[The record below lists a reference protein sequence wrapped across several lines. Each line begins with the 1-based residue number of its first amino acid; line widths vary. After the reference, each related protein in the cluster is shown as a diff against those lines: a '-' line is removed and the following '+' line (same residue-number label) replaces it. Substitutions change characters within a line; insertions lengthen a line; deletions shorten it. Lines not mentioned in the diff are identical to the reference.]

1 MHVCLN
7 NMNINLA
14 SELRITFRWA
24 AGTELPTKTLV
35 LKCVS
40 EISQF
45 PRRNL
50 NSATPLKVLCG
61 SVCKNVVPLDV
72 FWSCVVCCIKLYLY
86 VVICRKIQSL
96 SISSGMMTV
105 MMTIATMLM
114 MIMTIMTSL
123 RAITHLLSW
132 LLRVSSTKLCVQML
146 LLLLKR
152 SVLTGAR
159 TFLWH
164 NFGLN
169 TKIL

>member
-1 MHVCLN
+1 
-7 NMNINLA
+7 
-14 SELRITFRWA
+14 
-24 AGTELPTKTLV
+24 
-35 LKCVS
+35 
-40 EISQF
+40 
-45 PRRNL
+45 
-50 NSATPLKVLCG
+50 
-61 SVCKNVVPLDV
+61 VVPLDV

-164 NFGLN
+164 
-169 TKIL
+169 